1 MTKHYIED
9 DWRKPIQKME
19 VGDKLTTKS
28 RTITRS
34 EVELLVLLAGEY
46 APQFLS
52 EGAARAD
59 GWKTQLVPG
68 PLSLSVAYGLLM
80 QAGFLNDVIA
90 YMGTSDMRFLAPVYP
105 GDSIRVETEVTS
117 KKRTEKGWL
126 CEYDWTIRNQDEV
139 AVGEGHNI

>member
-1 MTKHYIED
+1 MTEHYIED
-9 DWRKPIQKME
+9 DWRKPIQRME

-34 EVELLVLLAGEY
+34 EVELMALLAGEY

-52 EGAARAD
+52 EKGAQAN
-59 GWKTQLVPG
+59 GWKSQLVPG

-80 QAGFLNDVIA
+80 QAGFLKDIIA
-90 YMGTSDMRFLAPVYP
+90 YMGTTDMRLLAPVYP
-105 GDSIRVETEVTS
+105 GDSIHVETEVTS

-126 CEYDWTIRNQDEV
+126 CEYDWTIRNQDGM